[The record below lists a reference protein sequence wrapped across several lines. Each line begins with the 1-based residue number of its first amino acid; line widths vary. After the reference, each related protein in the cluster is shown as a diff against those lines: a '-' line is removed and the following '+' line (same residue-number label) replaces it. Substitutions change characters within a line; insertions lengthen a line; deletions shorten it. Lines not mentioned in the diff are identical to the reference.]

1 MKIERGVEARRGR
14 PATPVKR
21 AERKKKEGEKREKK
35 REQKRERERL
45 LKARERPTWWMA
57 TTLRGFARFCSN
69 LENS

>member
-35 REQKRERERL
+35 REQKRERETAKGERASDMVDGYY
-45 LKARERPTWWMA
+45 LK
-57 TTLRGFARFCSN
+57 GFCAF
-69 LENS
+69 LFKPLKH